1 MSTKSLVTCFTL
13 SLTHQQNGPVLRP
26 SYSVY
31 RPARSGASP
40 SSERASLSGDR
51 DHRAQPQKTE
61 AERDDSLTKV
71 QPSLFKNYSP
81 SCSVTG
87 NAEGRMESTVANK
100 DGGLIESTGD
110 STTVWSSMEL
120 DMNYG
125 QSAKCWNCDWNGC
138 VVLCCAVLHFRT
150 SHSSTE
156 NTSNIKKQNINL
168 ATCAHNSES
177 LLQIQKTDIGS
188 VFWRHKCLTQLLF
201 HKGVSPL

>member
-1 MSTKSLVTCFTL
+1 MRKEIRRAREDFEDIVKEIDGGLTHVLWKEAVISIPHFTDNVSNGDCNDIVMSTKSLVTCFTL

-125 QSAKCWNCDWNGC
+125 QSAKC
-138 VVLCCAVLHFRT
+138 
-150 SHSSTE
+150 
-156 NTSNIKKQNINL
+156 
-168 ATCAHNSES
+168 
-177 LLQIQKTDIGS
+177 
-188 VFWRHKCLTQLLF
+188 
-201 HKGVSPL
+201 